1 MSRNDLVTAFKAR
14 NYKVDKAIEW
24 YGAVYVQ
31 LEDKPED
38 IEEAQSW
45 ADGLKVHNKFGKICK
60 VVIIVKK

>member
-31 LEDKPED
+31 LVDHPESL
-38 IEEAQSW
+38 EETQSW
-45 ADGLKVHNKFGKICK
+45 ADGLKVHNKFGKLCK
-60 VVIIVKK
+60 VVVIVKR